1 MPVSNKT
8 VVTLSDRDRELI
20 TQLREPAP
28 AGGRFGV
35 NRYLYEL
42 YERDPNLAQRI
53 PGSRSGRCGICRMAA
68 CLRPGA
74 VLDHRRADA
83 AGAEGVSAL
92 RPAHPG
98 AREGAAPDVGVNV
111 LSFLRAE
118 LGTGEAGRLLVAAL
132 DERRIPVLPL
142 ESTVRPDCRHGHAF
156 ETAAAGGV
164 AFPIT
169 ITCANPDWM
178 GHWAHSLGER
188 FFLDRYS
195 IGYWWWEVEGPTPF
209 NWRPNFRLVNEVWTA
224 SEHIA
229 TTLRP
234 AIDVPIR
241 TMTFPVA
248 VTPPPPASRAALGLP
263 DGYVFLTMFDYASSL
278 RRKNPLAAI
287 EAFRRSFAPG
297 NGASL
302 VVKCINHTQHRA
314 AHRELMAAVA
324 GHPDI
329 CVIDRYVCR
338 RTRTQWS
345 PVPTATCRSTEPRV
359 SDAAGEAMFLGK
371 PTIATAYSGNLE
383 FQNEANS
390 YLVGFRLVQVGG
402 DGPQYPPNGVWAE
415 PDVEHAAAMM
425 RRVFADQAASRA
437 VGARAAADIRRTHS
451 LQAAGVSMEQRL
463 ERIAR
468 ELELWPSDEPAGRSA
483 AAPLIE
489 RGPVP
494 PPSRRL
500 DSRGGPPDGC
510 SSGRSSRSPRIN
522 GPSTPAWSP
531 SSSRREVTSRNSARL
546 NSGSRRR
553 ARRNSPAAVGRPT
566 RPTAR

>member
-42 YERDPNLAQRI
+42 YERDPNLRSAFPDLDRDGAAFVEWLHAYGQEQYSIIDELMPPAPTEFQHFDPRI
-53 PGSRSGRCGICRMAA
+53 P
-68 CLRPGA
+68 
-74 VLDHRRADA
+74 VL
-83 AGAEGVSAL
+83 GKAL
-92 RPAHPG
+92 P
-98 AREGAAPDVGVNV
+98 PDVGVNV

-209 NWRPNFRLVNEVWTA
+209 NWRPNFRLVDEVWTA

-229 TTLRP
+229 ATLRP

-263 DGYVFLTMFDYASSL
+263 DGFVFLTMFDYASAL
-278 RRKNPLAAI
+278 RRKNPLAVI
-287 EAFRRSFAPG
+287 DAFRRSFAPG
-297 NGASL
+297 DGASL
-302 VVKCINHTQHRA
+302 VVKCINHTQHRE
-314 AHRELMAAVA
+314 AHRALMAAVA

-329 CVIDRYVCR
+329 CVIDRYV
-338 RTRTQWS
+338 S
-345 PVPTATCRSTEPRV
+345 PEDKDAMVASCDCYV
-359 SDAAGEAMFLGK
+359 SLHRAEGFGLPLAEAMFLGK

-383 FQNEANS
+383 FQNEENS
-390 YLVGFRLVQVGG
+390 YLVGFRLVPIGG
-402 DGPQYPPNGVWAE
+402 DGTQYPSNGVWAE
-415 PDVEHAAAMM
+415 PDVEQAAALM
-425 RRVFADQAASRA
+425 RRVFHDQAASRA

-451 LQAAGVSMEQRL
+451 LQAAGVSMERRL

-468 ELELWPSDEPAGRSA
+468 ELELWPSDEPTRRSA

-494 PPSRRL
+494 PARSTFGFARAACPPAAPPGAQAAHLVSTRRRL
-500 DSRGGPPDGC
+500 AHG
-510 SSGRSSRSPRIN
+510 
-522 GPSTPAWSP
+522 
-531 SSSRREVTSRNSARL
+531 L
-546 NSGSRRR
+546 R
-553 ARRNSPAAVGRPT
+553 ARAG
-566 RPTAR
+566 AR